1 MIPIRSAPGPHGPL
15 ARDLILFPQDTS
27 MKETIVSTAEEN
39 IGNLFLLVNVTT
51 RRAEQV
57 MEGAVPAFTSRNAG
71 PIEVALEEISRG
83 RIASSEEEPG
93 VWAVTS
99 EPEPED
105 ESGK

>member
-1 MIPIRSAPGPHGPL
+1 M
-15 ARDLILFPQDTS
+15 
-27 MKETIVSTAEEN
+27 STAEEN

-57 MEGAVPAFTSRNAG
+57 MEGAAPAFASRNVG

-83 RIASSEEEPG
+83 RIASSTEEPG
-93 VWAVTS
+93 LWTVTS

-105 ESGK
+105 DSA